1 MSSMPPTMVEQLVG
15 PHPCPSPAWEKQLVG
30 PHPCPSPAWEKRL
43 SLVSSVLPWC
53 FAFQDGVEDG
63 EELSGS
69 CGEGDHFG
77 LAGCNEALVE
87 EF

>member
-1 MSSMPPTMVEQLVG
+1 MGEATVFGV
-15 PHPCPSPAWEKQLVG
+15 
-30 PHPCPSPAWEKRL
+30 KR
-43 SLVSSVLPWC
+43 LPWC

-63 EELSGS
+63 EKLSGS

-77 LAGCNEALVE
+77 LADCNEALVE